1 MSQSMPW
8 IAQEAGIFQKY
19 NLDHQLVFIAAS
31 SMVTAAILSGD
42 AEMTLTGGVGN
53 VRAYVQ
59 GATDLVFIG
68 GVKNVMTQS
77 IVAGGNIKK
86 PEDIK
91 GKQVGVSRI
100 GSNTHYFTI
109 QALRRAG
116 MEPGRDFNFLQTGG
130 DPESLAALL
139 TKKIQVATLT
149 APSDAKALAE
159 GYHYV
164 VYGPDLKIPY
174 AATAFVS
181 KRSTLAKRPQ
191 VMGRFMRAMA
201 EAARDAGLEY
211 IAITDH
217 SQSLAMANGLDER
230 RTLEHARQIRALRDR
245 VEGITVLAG
254 IECDIRPDGSMDLA
268 DDCLAELD
276 IVIASVHSAFNQD
289 EAQMTDRLL
298 RAIACPWVDV
308 LAHPTGR
315 LILKRD
321 GYKYDFDR
329 VAAAAAAAGVAVEI
343 NSQIDRLDLDEHL
356 ARRARDRGCKLII
369 DSDAHSPAALG
380 NTRWGVTTARRAW
393 LTADEVLNTQPLDV
407 FTRSLRRHRTREAR

>member
-8 IAQEAGIFQKY
+8 IAQEAGLFDKY

-31 SMVTAAILSGD
+31 NMVTAAILSGD

-86 PEDIK
+86 PEDVK

-139 TKKIQVATLT
+139 TKKISVATLT

-174 AATAFVS
+174 AATAFVT
-181 KRSTLAKRPQ
+181 KRSAIAKRPQ
-191 VMGRFMRAMA
+191 VMARFMRAMG
-201 EAARDAGLEY
+201 EAAKVLH
-211 IAITDH
+211 TDKEFVYKVMGK
-217 SQSLAMANGLDER
+217 Q
-230 RTLEHARQIRALRDR
+230 LR
-245 VEGITVLAG
+245 L
-254 IECDIRPDGSMDLA
+254 
-268 DDCLAELD
+268 
-276 IVIASVHSAFNQD
+276 
-289 EAQMTDRLL
+289 TDR
-298 RAIACPWVDV
+298 AILDAAYNAEIKALEPRLV
-308 LAHPTGR
+308 LKNEA
-315 LILKRD
+315 LQAILEE
-321 GYKYDFDR
+321 
-329 VAAAAAAAGVAVEI
+329 VAATDPRAKNVKPQDMI
-343 NSQIDRLDLDEHL
+343 DNS
-356 ARRARDRGCKLII
+356 
-369 DSDAHSPAALG
+369 
-380 NTRWGVTTARRAW
+380 
-393 LTADEVLNTQPLDV
+393 VLNEMEKNGFFDQLW
-407 FTRSLRRHRTREAR
+407 AKK